1 MHHTHIVPKNQIRN
15 KKVQYYM
22 ELIKADRQKCRRAR
36 EGRVIKFI
44 VIVCENENLKNKKNC
59 KNFYELPT
67 YDVGI
72 KM

>member
-36 EGRVIKFI
+36 EGRVIKYSDRLRKRKS
-44 VIVCENENLKNKKNC
+44 EE
-59 KNFYELPT
+59 
-67 YDVGI
+67 
-72 KM
+72 